1 MKGILTMA
9 NNDNLTSF
17 SERSEN
23 ELKELTSKGGKASGK
38 TRAIK
43 AIANKYGEL
52 AAPAD
57 TVAEL
62 IQNEAIENGQTISYD
77 EAMILAQY
85 QKAFKGNTK
94 AAEFLCKVKGEYN
107 IGVDI
112 NSVNIDDESS
122 RAMADYF
129 ARHTGGDENE

>member
-1 MKGILTMA
+1 MA
-9 NNDNLTSF
+9 SNNNLTSF

-52 AAPAD
+52 AAP
-57 TVAEL
+57 TNIVAEL
-62 IQNEAIENGQTISYD
+62 IQNEAIENGQNISYD

-85 QKAFKGNTK
+85 QKALKGNTK
-94 AAEFLCKVKGEYN
+94 AAEFICKVKGEYN

-112 NSVNIDDESS
+112 STAAIDDESS
-122 RAMADYF
+122 RAMAEFF